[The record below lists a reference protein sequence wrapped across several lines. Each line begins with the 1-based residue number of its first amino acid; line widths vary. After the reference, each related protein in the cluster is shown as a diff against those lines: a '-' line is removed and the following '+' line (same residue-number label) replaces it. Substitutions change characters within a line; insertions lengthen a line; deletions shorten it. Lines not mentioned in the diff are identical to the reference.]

1 MRTLR
6 RPMFKLGGQAKEGN
20 TGIMDG
26 LVDREQLQEGTFY
39 PDSRPQGYYHRE
51 EAGDPTPANT
61 KEYRD
66 FLEKKMYPD
75 NIIGGLSRATGMM
88 GDAAFNYGIK
98 PLANLSQ
105 YILPLSNTR
114 VQSKDYVKDNIDN
127 ILRSKGLIDED
138 GSNIEEQ
145 SAASTGDGNNPFG
158 LKDDKPKSNLDVKEQ
173 YQSEQEALLARAKEF
188 EELLNPGARKR
199 VITNAL
205 AAASGSFGQSK
216 GNTLQ
221 DIGNAISAA
230 AGATGKMDENKQ
242 LAAKLAIEESV
253 KQGIAEKQYR
263 PNQIE
268 SLYEKYSSL
277 KNDKGE
283 PLYTPEQIIKKIS
296 GKGGESLGQKVNL
309 FGSTDR
315 GYREY
320 VIENYPNVKQTFS
333 GDEKSIEKINPAELD
348 NGTYYIAPPEDTF
361 FEVQDGKKISET
373 PRSKAD

>member
-26 LVDREQLQEGTFY
+26 LVDREQLQEGT
-39 PDSRPQGYYHRE
+39 
-51 EAGDPTPANT
+51 DPTPANT

-105 YILPLSNTR
+105 YILPLSNTT

-138 GSNIEEQ
+138 GSDIEDP

-158 LKDDKPKSNLDVKEQ
+158 LKDDRKKSNLDTKEQ

-268 SLYEKYSSL
+268 SLFDKYKSL
-277 KNDKGE
+277 KNAKGQR
-283 PLYTPEQIIKKIS
+283 LYTDEEIIKKIS
-296 GKGGESLGQKVNL
+296 NK
-309 FGSTDR
+309 GSTSKSLSEEFFDA
-315 GYREY
+315 
-320 VIENYPNVKQTFS
+320 
-333 GDEKSIEKINPAELD
+333 GDKNAGIKER
-348 NGTYYIAPPEDTF
+348 
-361 FEVQDGKKISET
+361 ISET
-373 PRSKAD
+373 YSDVLETFNGDKDSVAKIDEANLADGRYYIGPPKDIFFDIEDGVSVKETPRTQVKPDS

>member
-6 RPMFKLGGQAKEGN
+6 RPMFKLGGQAKEEGN
-20 TGIMDG
+20 TGIMSG
-26 LVDREQLQEGTFY
+26 LTDREQLQEGT
-39 PDSRPQGYYHRE
+39 
-51 EAGDPTPANT
+51 DPTPANT

-158 LKDDKPKSNLDVKEQ
+158 LKDNRKKSNLDVKEQ

-242 LAAKLAIEESV
+242 LAAKLAIEEDV
-253 KQGIAEKQYR
+253 KKEIAGATYKPNSTESLMNYYKEAGYSTKEALDKINKTDSSELDYIYKLGSPGAGKSMYVSRVEMAGNEKFGGILSTDKKERQKMIDEGD
-263 PNQIE
+263 PNQFFYDSNKDAYVSIVTV
-268 SLYEKYSSL
+268 
-277 KNDKGE
+277 DGE
-283 PLYTPEQIIKKIS
+283 RTTKVIK
-296 GKGGESLGQKVNL
+296 
-309 FGSTDR
+309 R
-315 GYREY
+315 R
-320 VIENYPNVKQTFS
+320 
-333 GDEKSIEKINPAELD
+333 
-348 NGTYYIAPPEDTF
+348 
-361 FEVQDGKKISET
+361 
-373 PRSKAD
+373 